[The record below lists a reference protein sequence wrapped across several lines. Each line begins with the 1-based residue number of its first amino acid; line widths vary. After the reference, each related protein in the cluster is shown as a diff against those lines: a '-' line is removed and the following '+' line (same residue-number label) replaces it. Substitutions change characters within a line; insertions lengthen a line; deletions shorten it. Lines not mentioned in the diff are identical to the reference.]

1 MTQAISGV
9 QSQTTKQDSLT
20 NAASS
25 TLGKDEFLKLLTYQ
39 LKAQNPMK
47 PYDNQEF
54 ASQLAQFSQLE
65 QLTGIRSLLEEQSQT
80 NSILSQTMANSALPG
95 MLGKT
100 AKAESETLN
109 FDGENPVNIG
119 FNSPYQAT
127 SGKLYVSDM
136 AGNIVNVIELTGDE
150 LTTGEHKISFD
161 GKNFDGEPITAGQYR
176 FSVDLTEG
184 TGSTMSADTYIYGRI
199 DAVRFKSEGT
209 YLLIN
214 GMETALN
221 KVSDIST

>member
-1 MTQAISGV
+1 MTQTIAGV
-9 QSQTTKQDSLT
+9 QTSSNQSSFSKATT
-20 NAASS
+20 S

-65 QLTGIRSLLEEQSQT
+65 QLTEMRSLMEEQVQT

-100 AKAESETLN
+100 AKAESDTLS

-119 FNSPYQAT
+119 YNSPYQAT
-127 SGKLYVSDM
+127 SGKLYISDM
-136 AGNIVNVIELTGDE
+136 AGNVVNVIELTGND
-150 LTTGEHKISFD
+150 LTSGEHKISFE
-161 GKNFDGEPITAGQYR
+161 GTNFDGEPITAGQYR
-176 FSVDLTEG
+176 FSVDLSEG
-184 TGSTMSADTYIYGRI
+184 NGSTLSADTFIYGKI

-221 KVSDIST
+221 KVSDISTQ